1 MNKICYV
8 VQNLTRC
15 IGQIAPGLSKCKDQ
29 SVTKNAFWSLYSL
42 ISFPALPAGFSVN
55 ANIGS
60 DHGALHGS
68 NNISNQP
75 DTLPINNIDK
85 TDISGFYGAVFV
97 IPSIDYS
104 DQVKLNLFSD
114 SRVKT
119 VTPNF
124 SDYRFDTERTY
135 GYSSYR
141 ILFCLNRRITVE
153 RYFCLF

>member
-15 IGQIAPGLSKCKDQ
+15 IGQIAPDLSKCKDQ

-42 ISFPALPAGFSVN
+42 ISFPALPAGFSV
-55 ANIGS
+55 NIGS

-85 TDISGFYGAVFV
+85 TDISGVYGAVFV

-104 DQVKLNLFSD
+104 DRVKLNLFSD

-124 SDYRFDTERTY
+124 SDYRFNTQRERMVIVHTE
-135 GYSSYR
+135 
-141 ILFCLNRRITVE
+141 FCFT
-153 RYFCLF
+153 

>member
-15 IGQIAPGLSKCKDQ
+15 IGQIAPDLSKCKDQ
-29 SVTKNAFWSLYSL
+29 SVTKNAFWPLYSL
-42 ISFPALPAGFSVN
+42 ISFPALPAGFSVNVNVN

-124 SDYRFDTERTY
+124 SDYRFDTERERMVIAHTE
-135 GYSSYR
+135 
-141 ILFCLNRRITVE
+141 FCFT
-153 RYFCLF
+153 

>member
-15 IGQIAPGLSKCKDQ
+15 IGQIAPGLSKRKNQ

-42 ISFPALPAGFSVN
+42 ISFPALPAGFSV
-55 ANIGS
+55 NIGS

-104 DQVKLNLFSD
+104 DQIKLNLFSD
-114 SRVKT
+114 SRVKA
-119 VTPNF
+119 VTQNF
-124 SDYRFDTERTY
+124 SDYRFNIERERMVIAHTE
-135 GYSSYR
+135 
-141 ILFCLNRRITVE
+141 FCFT
-153 RYFCLF
+153 

>member
-15 IGQIAPGLSKCKDQ
+15 IGQIAPDLSKCKDQ

-55 ANIGS
+55 INIGG
-60 DHGALHGS
+60 DHSALYGS

-85 TDISGFYGAVFV
+85 TDITGFYGAVFV
-97 IPSIDYS
+97 IPSIYYS

-119 VTPNF
+119 VTQNF
-124 SDYRFDTERTY
+124 SDYRFNTERERMVIAHTE
-135 GYSSYR
+135 
-141 ILFCLNRRITVE
+141 FCFI
-153 RYFCLF
+153 